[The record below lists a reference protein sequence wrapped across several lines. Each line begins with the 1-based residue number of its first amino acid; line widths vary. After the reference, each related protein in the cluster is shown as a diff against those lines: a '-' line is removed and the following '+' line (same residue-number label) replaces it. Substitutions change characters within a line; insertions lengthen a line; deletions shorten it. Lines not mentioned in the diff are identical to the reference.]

1 MTQSTQTPPGAAVGI
16 TEEMIRDLVHGFYAR
31 VRADGVLG
39 PIFNGAISDW
49 DAHLAKL
56 CDFWSAVTL
65 MTRRFNGVP
74 MRTHALLPGIESAHF
89 VRWLEIFRQ
98 AARDICP
105 PAAAALFIERAE
117 LIGRSLEAGITMHRE
132 NMAALA
138 RTRDS

>member
-1 MTQSTQTPPGAAVGI
+1 MSHSPHEAPGVAVGI
-16 TEEMIRDLVHGFYAR
+16 TEDMIHDLVHGFYAR
-31 VRADGVLG
+31 VRADAFLG

-49 DAHLAKL
+49 DAHLSKL

-65 MTRRFNGVP
+65 HTRRFNGVP

-105 PAAAALFIERAE
+105 PRAAALFIERAE
-117 LIGRSLEAGITMHRE
+117 LIGRSLQAGIAMHRE
-132 NMAALA
+132 NIAELA
-138 RTRDS
+138 RMRDS